1 MSKQP
6 AVIPHAQTG
15 SGDPPSSSG
24 ARGAD
29 VAPSQP
35 ETGRIRYAKA
45 QSDAAG
51 DRPRRRVTYMEG
63 SFEAAEQPPSHD
75 DGAGDT
81 ARPQARTQRVGPTY
95 TPVSQRRREPAADQQ
110 PQVYGEYPRAG
121 GREEPPAASA
131 ASSRRRGRAVPGPG
145 EATPPQATGHSAAA
159 GGALPPVGSLPSP
172 GTAASTSGGIPE
184 SSGGAP
190 PVQARWGWGGL
201 KTNKTIERVST
212 LQDEPVLPS
221 SGGALALPRRGGLK
235 TNKTI
240 ERVSTLQ
247 NEPTPSSGGAPAPAL
262 PRRGGL
268 KTKKTIERVSTLQ
281 NEPVGLGLDGS
292 GGPEPPATQAHDVPQ
307 HPQPEPEPRLPQQ
320 PEGPYV
326 YQPPKQS
333 SSSSSGTKRPAG
345 ASPTLIRRKEKAK
358 KLLAVCLT
366 LCCILFWLLVVCIGL
381 AILVVY
387 LLYHPKGPR
396 IHVSTATLNAG
407 YIDELPPPH
416 LGKAL
421 NSDLYVLAAIYNPN
435 AKVDV
440 ALRYMQLDLYF
451 QGRLIGTQAVW
462 PPLYQKPGDSALRSV
477 HLVVSE
483 VVMTQEDAE
492 VWKNVTTG
500 GGLVE
505 MHLQGKFYVQLN
517 FGRWLPFRYTVR
529 PTCALWLDPPPA
541 GALRRARCSNR

>member
-6 AVIPHAQTG
+6 VTPQAG
-15 SGDPPSSSG
+15 GGDGAIG

-29 VAPSQP
+29 AAPP
-35 ETGRIRYAKA
+35 HPGTGRIRFATV
-45 QSDAAG
+45 QSD
-51 DRPRRRVTYMEG
+51 
-63 SFEAAEQPPSHD
+63 
-75 DGAGDT
+75 GARDT
-81 ARPQARTQRVGPTY
+81 ARPQVRTEPPRPTY
-95 TPVSQRRREPAADQQ
+95 KPVSQRRQEPAADEQA
-110 PQVYGEYPRAG
+110 QVYGQNPLG
-121 GREEPPAASA
+121 GGLEEPPASKPTRRWGSRAWLGGA
-131 ASSRRRGRAVPGPG
+131 A
-145 EATPPQATGHSAAA
+145 PPQAASHSAAA
-159 GGALPPVGSLPSP
+159 GGALPPRGSIPSP
-172 GTAASTSGGIPE
+172 GTAASPTGDVPD

-190 PVQARWGWGGL
+190 APQLPRPGGL
-201 KTNKTIERVST
+201 KTNKTIERVSK
-212 LQDEPVLPS
+212 LQNETAPLP
-221 SGGALALPRRGGLK
+221 PRRGGPQCPL
-235 TNKTI
+235 
-240 ERVSTLQ
+240 R
-247 NEPTPSSGGAPAPAL
+247 PSSASARWSRCRVGVGVQ
-262 PRRGGL
+262 RRRRKRMVCL
-268 KTKKTIERVSTLQ
+268 SIRNRSRSHVSI
-281 NEPVGLGLDGS
+281 
-292 GGPEPPATQAHDVPQ
+292 
-307 HPQPEPEPRLPQQ
+307 
-320 PEGPYV
+320 
-326 YQPPKQS
+326 S
-333 SSSSSGTKRPAG
+333 SLNWAM
-345 ASPTLIRRKEKAK
+345 LRKEKNARK
-358 KLLAVCLT
+358 PLAFCFT

-387 LLYHPKGPR
+387 LLYHPKAPR

-435 AKVDV
+435 TKVDV
-440 ALRYMQLDLYF
+440 VLRYMQLDLYF

-483 VVMTQEDAE
+483 VVMTQDDAE

-529 PTCALWLDPPPA
+529 PICALWLDPPPA